1 MGTPN
6 SLTQNGRTWQTTG
19 DLHTNASSSAS
30 NQNKVKDKI
39 TFNNAVRVVLI
50 PTRDEYRAAGLSDV
64 MWWEDSDYSN
74 FKESAM
80 NELKN
85 LVQARGKMDTKTA
98 LNILYQPHSNSQYI
112 DEIFDDNP
120 TNEIQLDEHSNVAS
134 PQSIVAVSGID
145 SCKKPSVI
153 MLRKNNNSSNETIGS
168 DKKYKSQEDVKSK
181 NLEVEDEKNSL
192 SSDKEMAT
200 R

>member
-1 MGTPN
+1 
-6 SLTQNGRTWQTTG
+6 
-19 DLHTNASSSAS
+19 
-30 NQNKVKDKI
+30 
-39 TFNNAVRVVLI
+39 
-50 PTRDEYRAAGLSDV
+50 

-80 NELKN
+80 NELRD
-85 LVQARGKMDTKTA
+85 LVQARGKIDTKTA
-98 LNILYQPHSNSQYI
+98 LTILYQPNSSSQYI

-120 TNEIQLDEHSNVAS
+120 TNEIQLDEHSS